1 LLVAGIANPFE
12 ATTPGEL
19 AMMCQRFGCVE
30 GMPIVH
36 PDVTVGDIFVLDGTV
51 ADATRGGSSVSVS
64 YQSPTLVNY
73 RHDVTVDTRDNS
85 YQDHIVLDE
94 AGLWIII
101 VVYVNDEGESVES
114 RQSIN
119 VRGIDVGS
127 VIRAPVIEQITRED
141 TVRGDD
147 VRVGGRL
154 NTTTVTAGTVV
165 TIRAWSPSGV
175 FTTRDV
181 TTDEDL
187 RFEND
192 IEMDEAGRWTIEYE
206 YTDDEGNVMSWGEAI
221 DVEDTEEKEIFS
233 LEGKLIL
240 GVALIALLGLIL
252 VTRGR
257 QNRDDD

>member
-1 LLVAGIANPFE
+1 
-12 ATTPGEL
+12 
-19 AMMCQRFGCVE
+19 
-30 GMPIVH
+30 
-36 PDVTVGDIFVLDGTV
+36 
-51 ADATRGGSSVSVS
+51 
-64 YQSPTLVNY
+64 
-73 RHDVTVDTRDNS
+73 
-85 YQDHIVLDE
+85 
-94 AGLWIII
+94 
-101 VVYVNDEGESVES
+101 
-114 RQSIN
+114 
-119 VRGIDVGS
+119 
-127 VIRAPVIEQITRED
+127 
-141 TVRGDD
+141 
-147 VRVGGRL
+147 
-154 NTTTVTAGTVV
+154 VTAGTVV